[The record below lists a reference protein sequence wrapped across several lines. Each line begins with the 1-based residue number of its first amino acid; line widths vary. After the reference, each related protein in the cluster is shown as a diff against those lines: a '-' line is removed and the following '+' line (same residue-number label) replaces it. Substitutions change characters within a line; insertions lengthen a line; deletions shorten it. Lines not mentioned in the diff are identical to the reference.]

1 MPEILDA
8 SRLAHDLALRDL
20 TDPAEGPHAIQLLV
34 DIATQSLAQAWGC
47 EVRVVRGPRIV
58 TRSNNY
64 DRLGYPPEAVTRDA
78 RYTRYVDD
86 QRVLRS
92 HTSALIPAAL
102 DALAPNPP
110 VDVLIACPGITYRR
124 DAIDRLHT
132 GTPHQLDLWR
142 VTRQGV
148 GIDELDEMVR
158 ILADGLLPGRAW
170 RWEPRVHPYTLAG
183 RQVDALGDDGW
194 VEVWECGLAHPAVL
208 ASAGLG
214 SFSGLAL
221 GMGLERLLMV
231 RKGIPDIRLL
241 RSTDPRVAAQM
252 LDLEPYRPVSHLPGI
267 RRDLSVAVA
276 RGDDVETIGD
286 RVRTALGSDADL
298 LEAVTILSET
308 PYEDVPA
315 PGRVRL
321 GMDADQKNVLVRLD
335 IRPVERTLTD
345 TEANE
350 LRNRVYAAIHQGAGG
365 QWATS

>member
-1 MPEILDA
+1 MPELLDA

-34 DIATQSLAQAWGC
+34 DIATQSLAKPWGC
-47 EVRVVRGPRIV
+47 EVRVIRGPRIV
-58 TRSNNY
+58 TRTDNY

-86 QRVLRS
+86 RHVLRS
-92 HTSALIPAAL
+92 HTSALIPSAL
-102 DALAPNPP
+102 DALAPDALD
-110 VDVLIACPGITYRR
+110 DVLIACPGITYRR

-142 VTRQGV
+142 VTRKGM
-148 GIDELDEMVR
+148 GADDLDEMIR
-158 ILADGLLPGRAW
+158 ILAEVLLPGRPW

-194 VEVWECGLAHPAVL
+194 VEVWECGLAHPGVL

-214 SFSGLAL
+214 GCTGLAL

-252 LDLEPYRPVSHLPGI
+252 LDLEPYRPVSHLPGV

-276 RGDDVETIGD
+276 KGDDAETIGD
-286 RVRTALGSDADL
+286 RVRAALGPEADL
-298 LEAVTILSET
+298 LEAVTVLSET
-308 PYEDVPA
+308 PYEELPPPA
-315 PGRVRL
+315 RARL
-321 GMDADQKNVLVRLD
+321 GMQADQKNVLIRLD

-350 LRNRVYAAIHQGAGG
+350 LRNRVYAAIHQGAGE